1 MFGQLANSMYT
12 SLYRQTDMDHMSML
26 PVATSINS
34 STYLIS
40 EANHIINDF
49 NSVSYNPSCYQ
60 TEGLPHYETITNDNS
75 LVAPKLNIIQANS
88 TKSTFEDLNTPA
100 ASSKT
105 SQPKFFGPT
114 IAEPPLI
121 TGWFFTLCFFL
132 LFSESLKMGHF
143 CGYLDS
149 VNCFNRWMVTGLLFL
164 YVWHLVC
171 IEHYSQ

>member
-1 MFGQLANSMYT
+1 
-12 SLYRQTDMDHMSML
+12 ML

-49 NSVSYNPSCYQ
+49 NSVSYNPIQTCYNHQ
-60 TEGLPHYETITNDNS
+60 PETLPHYETITNDN
-75 LVAPKLNIIQANS
+75 LVAPKLNISDANAAAA

-114 IAEPPLI
+114 MSEPPLI
-121 TGWFFTLCFFL
+121 TGNYFL
-132 LFSESLKMGHF
+132 FIF
-143 CGYLDS
+143 IVYVFIYL
-149 VNCFNRWMVTGLLFL
+149 
-164 YVWHLVC
+164 
-171 IEHYSQ
+171 

>member
-1 MFGQLANSMYT
+1 
-12 SLYRQTDMDHMSML
+12 MDNLSML

-49 NSVSYNPSCYQ
+49 HSVNYNPSCYQ
-60 TEGLPHYETITNDNS
+60 TEALPHYETITNDNS
-75 LVAPKLNIIQANS
+75 LVAPKLNISEAHS
-88 TKSTFEDLNTPA
+88 TKCTFEDLNTPA

-121 TGWFFTLCFFL
+121 TGWCAFFFVYFVLRRFIFHFSLINDFSLYFL
-132 LFSESLKMGHF
+132 NCWFNNLNITPPNEAPCANKMMSF
-143 CGYLDS
+143 
-149 VNCFNRWMVTGLLFL
+149 WKTP
-164 YVWHLVC
+164 
-171 IEHYSQ
+171 I